1 MLESIYQEIEKSDF
15 SYADKRRLKI
25 SFNAILLGI
34 ITMVVYIPLS
44 IFTNKTIL
52 LPFLA
57 GSTIAYSIFLFLLI
71 KKLYLVSRALFLLWT
86 ILHISI
92 VFGYVESFKGPVIL
106 FYVVGIILPFL
117 MFNPKNEKKW
127 MLSLGLLA
135 LILSSIAGFY
145 FFENHEI
152 MTPIN
157 WTISNLLILL
167 LINIFTQINEKAE
180 QALVQYS
187 ESIEDISQQL
197 ENSLLE
203 LQIKTN
209 EAEAWR
215 DQMRAIFDTSRDALF
230 LLDEKGFFDCN
241 PAAAQLFGFDKKED
255 IIGKT
260 PLDISPEFQA
270 NGEPSEKAAMARI
283 QQAMTQGTAFF
294 EWTSQRKDGSPFPAT
309 VLLSAFTWFG
319 KPVLQVTVRD
329 ITEQKLQELEI
340 KQKNE
345 ELLASEEELRQNAEE
360 LQAVNDH
367 LMKVKE
373 DLENSLKELKETQ
386 ASLIQSEKLAFLGQ
400 LIAGVAHEINTP
412 LGAINAAN
420 TNAIRLMPTIIQNL
434 IEISEKLNPE
444 ENLELQNIL
453 IQILNRTTILTSREE
468 RQYKKQVAEFL
479 ETQGFSNSSTLASDL
494 VKIGVYE
501 GLENLV
507 PLLKKMEE
515 VPQIMEILNAIGRM
529 RVNLQNTAIAVQKTS
544 KIIFALKNYS
554 YKSQIDEAQ
563 PFDIVQNLQMILTL
577 YHNQMKHGI
586 NLITK
591 FDENLPTVMGYPDE
605 LNQVWTNIITNALQ
619 AMQYQGDLT
628 IEAHQNNGHV
638 EVKIID
644 SGPGIPEEIQ
654 PKIFEPFF
662 TTKKQGEGT
671 GLGLGICKKIIEKHQ
686 GEIKFTSQPGRTEF
700 VIKLPV
706 NVN

>member
-15 SYADKRRLKI
+15 SYGDKRRLKI
-25 SFNAILLGI
+25 SFNTILLGI
-34 ITMVVYIPLS
+34 ITMVVYIPIS

-57 GSTIAYSIFLFLLI
+57 GSTTAYSILLFLLI
-71 KKLYLVSRALFLLWT
+71 KKFYLVSRVLLLLWT
-86 ILHISI
+86 ILFISI
-92 VFGYVESFKGPVIL
+92 VFGYVESFKGPTIL
-106 FYVVGIILPFL
+106 FYIGVITLPFL
-117 MFNPKNEKKW
+117 IFNPKNEKKW

-145 FFENHEI
+145 FFEKHEI
-152 MTPIN
+152 MTPVN

-167 LINIFTQINEKAE
+167 LINIFTQINEKA
-180 QALVQYS
+180 VQYS
-187 ESIEDISQQL
+187 ENIKDINQQL

-241 PAAAQLFGFDKKED
+241 PAAVQLFGFDKKEN

-260 PLDISPEFQA
+260 LFDISPEFQA
-270 NGEPSEKAAMARI
+270 NGEPSENAAMARI

-294 EWTSQRKDGSPFPAT
+294 EWTCQRKDGSPFPAT

-319 KPVLQVTVRD
+319 KPVLQATVRD

-400 LIAGVAHEINTP
+400 LVAGVAHEINTP

-529 RVNLQNTAIAVQKTS
+529 RVNLQNTATAVQKTS

-554 YKSQIDEAQ
+554 YKSQTDQAQ

-706 NVN
+706 RAN